1 MIVSNNITK
10 NIISNNK
17 YRFTVFFL
25 VYSIPLVLIFDWL
38 IKLDYTSFPLGI
50 VFKGIT
56 ILFNLNLF
64 LTKETK
70 IGKFKFGKI
79 ALFYLFLNII
89 YAMFSNE
96 VIQNLYLS
104 IRILYWVS
112 TSISIFF
119 LYKNNLISVSKLKYI
134 FITTTILGSLF
145 TIYLMSDSVK
155 HQNASAYL
163 LLWCFPI
170 LLLFKQTFLL
180 RLVQF
185 LGIISI
191 VLTIKRG
198 AIIAL
203 LISIVC
209 YVFGSLIINNKIKNK
224 IKTLFLGLVFLLF
237 SFSVIFS
244 NQDRFIERFEDKTGS
259 GRDIVYSNL
268 IDTYFSS
275 DLDNLIFGY
284 GFKGVENHLSTFLH
298 GNSEESGPAAHS
310 DLLQNMFDFGFFG
323 IFFMLLLHL
332 FIINLIRVN
341 LKLRSRLFP
350 IILMYYSIFFLT
362 TIYSFILNVPDAIFF
377 GISAAIFSEETNR
390 IKRSYHI

>member
-1 MIVSNNITK
+1 
-10 NIISNNK
+10 
-17 YRFTVFFL
+17 
-25 VYSIPLVLIFDWL
+25 
-38 IKLDYTSFPLGI
+38 
-50 VFKGIT
+50 
-56 ILFNLNLF
+56 
-64 LTKETK
+64 
-70 IGKFKFGKI
+70 
-79 ALFYLFLNII
+79 
-89 YAMFSNE
+89 
-96 VIQNLYLS
+96 
-104 IRILYWVS
+104 
-112 TSISIFF
+112 
-119 LYKNNLISVSKLKYI
+119 
-134 FITTTILGSLF
+134 
-145 TIYLMSDSVK
+145 MSDSVK